1 MTTNISNHIIK
12 LIINIL
18 LTIMGIW
25 WVAINPTV
33 WPIFILALNIVSLF
47 LRGVLIGVDI
57 QK

>member
-1 MTTNISNHIIK
+1 MKTIHIIK

-18 LTIMGIW
+18 LTIVCVW
-25 WVAINPTV
+25 WVIVEPTV
-33 WPIFILALNIVSLF
+33 WPISILALNIISLF